1 MEVFVDY
8 TLTFRP
14 RAPKEGWLYALRTK
28 ASLDLLQVGGAEGEG
43 GGGQRALLNV

>member
-14 RAPKEGWLYALRTK
+14 RAPKGGWLYTLRTK
-28 ASLDLLQVGGAEGEG
+28 ASLDLLQVGGAGGE